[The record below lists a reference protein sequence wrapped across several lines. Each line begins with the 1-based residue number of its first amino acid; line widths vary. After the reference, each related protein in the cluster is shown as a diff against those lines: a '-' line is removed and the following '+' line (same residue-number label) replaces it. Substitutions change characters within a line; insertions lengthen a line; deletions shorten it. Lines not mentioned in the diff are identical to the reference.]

1 MEIKSRMTSSI
12 QQNVSTENNETKP
25 SAPAVQAGVANLR
38 DGFET
43 SKASSAQFQPPTE
56 SSTKL
61 DFVKKQMGNFMTSS
75 SSASPSDSI
84 FSVMMEYQKLM
95 NKEAR
100 EDHELARDSAK
111 NRLTANQSNLFSD
124 AEISS
129 AKGSRDMYQVVDNE
143 ASLEFLVGQSSRLLK
158 NDTKNDIDA
167 MSDRLDELKKSAAEV
182 KAEILQKGSDQDNVN
197 KRYDMLISWI
207 ISRKDDD

>member
-12 QQNVSTENNETKP
+12 QPKVTSENVETKN
-25 SAPAVQAGVANLR
+25 PAIQSEVASVR

-43 SKASSAQFQPPTE
+43 SKASSPQFQQPTE

-75 SSASPSDSI
+75 SSAGPSDSI

-100 EDHELARDSAK
+100 EDQKLARDSEK
-111 NRLTANQSNLFSD
+111 NRLTANQSKLFSD
-124 AEISS
+124 SEISS
-129 AKGSRDMYQVVDNE
+129 AKGSRDMYQVVDQE
-143 ASLEFLVGQSSRLLK
+143 ASMEFHIGQAGRLVKGDTQS
-158 NDTKNDIDA
+158 DIDS
-167 MSDRLDELKKSAAEV
+167 MKNRLDELKKSAAEV
-182 KAEILQKGSDQDNVN
+182 KEEILQKSSDQDNVN

-207 ISRKDDD
+207 ISRKDD